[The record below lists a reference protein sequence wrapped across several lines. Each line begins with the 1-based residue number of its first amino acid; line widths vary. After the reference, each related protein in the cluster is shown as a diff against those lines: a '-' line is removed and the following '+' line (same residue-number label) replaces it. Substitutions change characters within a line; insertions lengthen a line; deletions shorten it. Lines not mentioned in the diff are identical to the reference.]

1 MRPAQSTTLTASDL
15 FKVEYFLII
24 ILKMKKGNK
33 PVLKDFSLKFI
44 DVMLGIVLGLGFQWW
59 PDLIEPWQY
68 IAFIF
73 VYINLVDYWIDYSP
87 TIKKFPLKRE
97 VDVLLHTFI
106 IFSMFYLVFTTQSES
121 ITTFLFAF
129 IIYRVFDVTWIWRM
143 SSEYNPNNYDKRFLS
158 SWNLFDWIE
167 IAFTATLAI
176 LVYFLSVNYLLIIML
191 FILLRI
197 TTRIMASLRY
207 KAVYFS

>member
-1 MRPAQSTTLTASDL
+1 MTASDL

>member
-1 MRPAQSTTLTASDL
+1 
-15 FKVEYFLII
+15 
-24 ILKMKKGNK
+24 MKKGNK